1 MKIIFAGK
9 EINSIFVPIILITLK
24 NTNKMKNLN
33 DILNSAE
40 FESMFKLETEKK
52 ELAEAGWNYEE
63 LRNFGKQIAKKI
75 KKSK

>member
-1 MKIIFAGK
+1 
-9 EINSIFVPIILITLK
+9 
-24 NTNKMKNLN
+24 MKNLN

>member
-1 MKIIFAGK
+1 
-9 EINSIFVPIILITLK
+9 
-24 NTNKMKNLN
+24 MKNLN

-52 ELAEAGWNYEE
+52 ELAEAGWKYEE

-75 KKSK
+75 KKAK